1 MGDKLT
7 PKAAQIDED
16 TVLAGTSPAGLAF
29 VATKSDPRPYVP
41 AEFHLIMAQAMVD
54 LEQHRLD
61 ALFMSVP
68 VRHGKTRLG
77 SNIMPAWF
85 LGLHPDREILAASH
99 AAEFAA
105 DKVGGPARDFFVR
118 TSKRY
123 FGVTI
128 DPLANARGRWKTSG
142 GGGMRAV
149 GVQQGIAGQGADLA
163 IVDDPYANVEDAM
176 NRRQRDKAW
185 EWYQAEFVTRC
196 SPGAPHIHIMSRW
209 NVDDHMARALEQAK
223 EAKLRYR
230 VLDFPALAICP
241 KCDDYGVDAV
251 NQCGHGIRDSLGRL
265 PGEALWPQERPRDFL
280 LQQRIR
286 TTPRFFDALYQGRPR
301 PDAGAIFR
309 REWFRRYHIIGPR
322 IFLHDE
328 FGRVSGGYDLHQ
340 CRIFMTVDL
349 AAGTSSTDGDFTVFG
364 VFALGPKHELIVLDW
379 FRDRIDGTRQ
389 IPMLRAYWNKHRAV
403 RIGVEAVAYQWVF
416 IQNAL
421 AEGLPIVA
429 IKRGREGKE
438 TRSLLVASRYEMGQV
453 FHPLPADAPWVVGME
468 NELIDFP
475 VGAHDDQV
483 DVMSDAG
490 AVVAEAETRPMAIG
504 VQV

>member
-1 MGDKLT
+1 LT
-7 PKAAQIDED
+7 PKAAQIDVD
-16 TVLAGTSPAGLAF
+16 TVLAATSPAGLAF

-223 EAKLRYR
+223 EAKLRFRR
-230 VLDFPALAICP
+230 VLVICR
-241 KCDDYGVDAV
+241 
-251 NQCGHGIRDSLGRL
+251 NLSQQRDRLGRY
-265 PGEALWPQERPRDFL
+265 PYAASSLWPTVW
-280 LQQRIR
+280 RIR
-286 TTPRFFDALYQGRPR
+286 VGDVLATLTFDGHNVKLV
-301 PDAGAIFR
+301 IK
-309 REWFRRYHIIGPR
+309 E
-322 IFLHDE
+322 
-328 FGRVSGGYDLHQ
+328 
-340 CRIFMTVDL
+340 ML
-349 AAGTSSTDGDFTVFG
+349 AKRKGNGNEYSLA
-364 VFALGPKHELIVLDW
+364 
-379 FRDRIDGTRQ
+379 TRQ
-389 IPMLRAYWNKHRAV
+389 PNSPAKPRSFSNPTKLICVSSV
-403 RIGVEAVAYQWVF
+403 R
-416 IQNAL
+416 
-421 AEGLPIVA
+421 
-429 IKRGREGKE
+429 
-438 TRSLLVASRYEMGQV
+438 
-453 FHPLPADAPWVVGME
+453 
-468 NELIDFP
+468 
-475 VGAHDDQV
+475 
-483 DVMSDAG
+483 
-490 AVVAEAETRPMAIG
+490 
-504 VQV
+504 